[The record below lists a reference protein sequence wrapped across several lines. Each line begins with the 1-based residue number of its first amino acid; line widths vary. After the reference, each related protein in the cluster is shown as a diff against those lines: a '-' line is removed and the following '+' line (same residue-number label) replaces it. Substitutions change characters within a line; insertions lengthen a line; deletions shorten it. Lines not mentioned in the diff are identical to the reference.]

1 MLGVMDRFIIIFEKS
16 KLSMSKFA
24 TILGKDRRT
33 LLTWI
38 ENRDKKTLSD
48 EVKSIIC
55 SHFRY
60 SKEIWDCD
68 ESEFYR
74 YINEIDDSN
83 LKIIDDGYEML
94 LKYIYENENE
104 GSLILHP
111 TFPNPA
117 YRDFVIQSVYKDFD
131 SQEAAKYRKK
141 RGLKMRAYS
150 FGASEWYSIKSLLEF
165 CFANIGNF
173 YTKEQKIQILE
184 LMIATFRDNLNKSIY
199 FFDSYDK
206 KIYGL
211 DMFYLSLN
219 IKEKKMFLKL
229 PLETTIVEIKNSDLV
244 SKIHTH
250 YTHAKKCPAHIDPK
264 DAVMIME
271 LILESIKDGD
281 DLESTCNKIDNLS
294 SYGNLFTKVISRS

>member
-1 MLGVMDRFIIIFEKS
+1 
-16 KLSMSKFA
+16 
-24 TILGKDRRT
+24 
-33 LLTWI
+33 
-38 ENRDKKTLSD
+38 
-48 EVKSIIC
+48 
-55 SHFRY
+55 
-60 SKEIWDCD
+60 
-68 ESEFYR
+68 
-74 YINEIDDSN
+74 
-83 LKIIDDGYEML
+83 ML

>member
-1 MLGVMDRFIIIFEKS
+1 MLSAMDRLIIIFEKS
-16 KLSMSKFA
+16 KLSMSKFS

-33 LLTWI
+33 LLSWI
-38 ENRDKKTLSD
+38 ENKDT
-48 EVKSIIC
+48 KSLNDDIKSTIC
-55 SHFRY
+55 SYFRY
-60 SKEIWDCD
+60 YKDIWDCD

-74 YINEIDDSN
+74 YLNELDDSS
-83 LKIIDDGYEML
+83 LRIIDDGYESF

-117 YRDFVIQSVYKDFD
+117 YRDFVIEGIYNDFD
-131 SQEAAKYRKK
+131 SQEASKYRQK
-141 RGLKMRAYS
+141 RGLKMRAHS
-150 FGASEWYSIKSLLEF
+150 FWVSEWYSVKSLLEF

-184 LMIATFRDNLNKSIY
+184 LMIVTFRDNLNKSIY

-229 PLETTIVEIKNSDLV
+229 PLETTILEIKNSDLIN
-244 SKIHTH
+244 KIHTH
-250 YTHAKKCPAHIDPK
+250 YTHAKKCPTHIDPK
-264 DAVMIME
+264 DAVMVME
-271 LILESIKDGD
+271 LILESLKDND
-281 DLESTCNKIDNLS
+281 DLMTTCAKIDKFT
-294 SYGNLFTKVISRS
+294 SYGKIFTKVISRS

>member
-68 ESEFYR
+68 ESEFYH

-131 SQEAAKYRKK
+131 SQEAAKYRQK

-264 DAVMIME
+264 DAVIIME